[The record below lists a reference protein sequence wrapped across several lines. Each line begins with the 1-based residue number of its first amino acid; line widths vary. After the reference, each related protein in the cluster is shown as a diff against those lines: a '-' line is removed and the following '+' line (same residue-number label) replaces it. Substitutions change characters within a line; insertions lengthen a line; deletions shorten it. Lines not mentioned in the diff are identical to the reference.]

1 MIQEQK
7 VIDSKVLEILKIVH
21 GLSLEQSNKIL
32 TEVREYLENL
42 SGNKPISTLEIVEQL
57 KKFN

>member
-7 VIDSKVLEILKIVH
+7 VIDPKVLEILKIVH